1 MSTYFDFTIERPYRN
16 EWICVG
22 QSFYDENLD
31 VINPWILKSAFWDA
45 DFSEDINSVTN
56 ITDTTFCKFA
66 NKINHDDYSDW
77 YVTDVSSIGEDVL
90 KFLDRT
96 SKTRLLCNDI
106 CLWFDA
112 EYIIKQT
119 DFLKSFLH
127 LKRKD
132 DNLLEKWNK
141 FVKILEGTKNIKE
154 FRNLLGEC
162 DNVII
167 QGDFIGIIFN
177 DSAYSLGQIIKYTPI
192 FKNIQIHHADV
203 LGYSEVKDNGYTDE
217 RKQYELRG
225 HVSYKKDIE
234 YMISEIDKTLVRIEN
249 SKKSEEIA
257 KSYIAG
263 ILEDYEYDE
272 DVKNN
277 ELYKRLYEYSKDSEE
292 YDDEYDDELIAQKY
306 ELELIVRFI
315 GDNGRIIWNIE

>member
-1 MSTYFDFTIERPYRN
+1 MGTYFDFTIERPHEN

-22 QSFYDENLD
+22 QSFYDEDLD
-31 VINPWILKSAFWDA
+31 VINPWILKGAFWDA

-66 NKINHDDYSDW
+66 NKINNDNYSNW
-77 YVTDVSSIGEDVL
+77 YVADVSSIGEDIL

-106 CLWFDA
+106 CLWFDV

-127 LKRKD
+127 LKHKD
-132 DNLLEKWNK
+132 NNLLNKWNK
-141 FVKILEGTKNIKE
+141 FVKILEGTKNSEE
-154 FRNLLGEC
+154 FINLLDEC

-167 QGDFIGIIFN
+167 QGDFVGIIFN
-177 DSAYSLGQIIKYTPI
+177 DSAYSLGQNIKYAPI
-192 FKNIQIHHADV
+192 FKDIQIHHAYV
-203 LGYSEVKDNGYTDE
+203 LGYSEVNDNGYSDE
-217 RKQYELRG
+217 RKQYELHG
-225 HVSYKKDIE
+225 KVSYKKDIE
-234 YMISEIDKTLVRIEN
+234 YMISEINKTLERMEK
-249 SKKSEEIA
+249 SKKAEEIA
-257 KSYIAG
+257 KSYIAS

-272 DVKNN
+272 DMKNN
-277 ELYKRLYEYSKDSEE
+277 ELYKRLYDYSKDSEE
-292 YDDEYDDELIAQKY
+292 YDGEYADELIAQKH
-306 ELELIVRFI
+306 ELELVSVFI